1 MKHCHIRQMFF
12 EKRMRNFTVFR
23 NYLKDNPSPSNDS
36 KLHSDCSSLAK
47 SKLNIEIENVANHH
61 IQEFTMPYVPKRKA
75 VKARRVPVQ
84 ARAIERVN
92 KILDTAAEIMADP
105 DSKKV
110 TTHLI
115 ADRANVSVG
124 SVYQFFPNVESVKIA
139 LIERLLDQYYER
151 FDATITANP
160 GISDLGE
167 FSKMLVT
174 ATNDFYAS
182 HPEIV
187 ELIVSSH
194 ASEEFREVN
203 SWLNQRVLKRVV
215 EYFSDIDTGLSQ
227 AELMRRVSVVIAISD
242 VMTMFIWSA
251 EDKRGREAFL
261 QDWHDIIWAYSS
273 K

>member
-1 MKHCHIRQMFF
+1 MFDKRFLKSACENSVLFVPQLKTVAPCLRQSFLVLACAF
-12 EKRMRNFTVFR
+12 RIYFVNCNSVVSRRNR
-23 NYLKDNPSPSNDS
+23 ES
-36 KLHSDCSSLAK
+36 
-47 SKLNIEIENVANHH
+47 
-61 IQEFTMPYVPKRKA
+61 TMPYVPKRKA

-84 ARAIERVN
+84 TRAIERVN

-105 DSKKV
+105 NCEKV

-115 ADRANVSVG
+115 ADRASVSVG

-139 LIERLLDQYYER
+139 LIERLLDQYYDR
-151 FDATITANP
+151 FDAIISANSD
-160 GISDLGE
+160 ISDLGE

-187 ELIVSSH
+187 QLIVSSN

-203 SWLNQRVLKRVV
+203 SRLNQRVQKRVV
-215 EYFSDIDTGLSQ
+215 DYFANKDMVFNE
-227 AELMRRVSVVIAISD
+227 AELMRRVAVVIAISD

-251 EDKRGREAFL
+251 EDKAGRDAFL
-261 QDWHDIIWAYSS
+261 QDWHDIIWAYSN